1 MSALLKQ
8 QQQQSLYPICRATH
22 RGYNIYG
29 IINSSWLTSIGLHH
43 DVLMPS
49 ARQIIDSPSLL
60 VSSSSIFSFL
70 FSCAADC
77 CLGFQQQRRYR
88 PAGHNKQTAVLSG
101 PLALQWVGVSLR
113 TRNTHRD
120 RERERKKVYSSI
132 YIERSGLV

>member
-1 MSALLKQ
+1 MSALLKQQ

-60 VSSSSIFSFL
+60 VSSSSIFSLL
-70 FSCAADC
+70 FSCADC

-101 PLALQWVGVSLR
+101 PLALRWVGVSLR
-113 TRNTHRD
+113 TRNTQI
-120 RERERKKVYSSI
+120 ERERGRRYIVV